1 MSLRLKVLLTV
12 LFVLTLSTLLDLG
25 ILHLVV
31 LRSFVT
37 LERTA
42 AQRDLA
48 RCAQA
53 ITREIKHLDT
63 LAQDWA
69 AWDDTYTYVQD
80 HNRDYEAANLL
91 WETFVSAR
99 LNLLYIVD
107 SAGQVVWGRSYDL
120 ETQEELHLR
129 DFPDGTWPAT
139 HPLLVVRPAQATPAA
154 ADAAETTPGAPSPGQ
169 PLAGPLVTEHGILLT
184 VARPI
189 LTSVEEGPAR
199 GTLIMGRFLDQNA
212 LATLRKQVNVEF
224 VAWSIPAADDLP
236 TAPDAVP
243 ADQRDLLP
251 LFSPQQPF
259 VMREQSADLLQ
270 IYTVMPG
277 ILGQPVLLLRADIPR
292 EITAIGQIVLRYSL
306 ISILI
311 VGVAVVII
319 LSVFLRQVVTD
330 PIDKLTAHVLAIGKT
345 GDLSARLAL
354 RRSDEI
360 GMLATGF
367 DGMVAQLAEA
377 RRRLLEQSYY
387 SGMAEMAVGTLHN
400 LGNALSPLVVRHDNL
415 RRMIGE
421 APLDNLE
428 RASAELADEN
438 TPAERRAR
446 LNRYVPAATAR
457 LIGLCRELEQG
468 LAVTGQQMAQI
479 ESILAEQ
486 ERFSRSERVLEPV
499 KLAAALDDALS
510 LVRDELRQAIDL
522 VVAAEVGAACPVLVQ
537 RTMLLQV
544 LGNLLANAAE
554 SIGRAGRPRGIVQVG
569 AELETA
575 AGRPMLHIRLADD
588 GAGIAAGD
596 LERIFQRG
604 FTTKERGHGGL
615 GLHWCANVVA
625 GMQGRLYAES
635 PGPGQ
640 GACFHLILP
649 CSEGNGERS

>member
-1 MSLRLKVLLTV
+1 
-12 LFVLTLSTLLDLG
+12 
-25 ILHLVV
+25 
-31 LRSFVT
+31 
-37 LERTA
+37 
-42 AQRDLA
+42 
-48 RCAQA
+48 
-53 ITREIKHLDT
+53 
-63 LAQDWA
+63 
-69 AWDDTYTYVQD
+69 VQD

-479 ESILAEQ
+479 EGILAEQ